1 MKIVKLFLEMGA
13 GPIDS
18 FEDSRNSPLCNAS
31 YVRII
36 YRCIG
41 LHFLLKLT
49 MNLFILLILR
59 FRKVIWK
66 LSSFWLKMAP
76 LVLIEPY
83 FSQLRSLFCFG
94 CFLSKSNV
102 LTRISGILLGS
113 TSSSRKIFDRAWRQ
127 CERYRQC

>member
-59 FRKVIWK
+59 FRTVICK
-66 LSSFWLKMAP
+66 SSSFWLKMAP
-76 LVLIEPY
+76 LVLIEP
-83 FSQLRSLFCFG
+83 FVGQLWYCFG
-94 CFLSKSNV
+94 FSVLFFFLKKN
-102 LTRISGILLGS
+102 R
-113 TSSSRKIFDRAWRQ
+113 RA
-127 CERYRQC
+127 